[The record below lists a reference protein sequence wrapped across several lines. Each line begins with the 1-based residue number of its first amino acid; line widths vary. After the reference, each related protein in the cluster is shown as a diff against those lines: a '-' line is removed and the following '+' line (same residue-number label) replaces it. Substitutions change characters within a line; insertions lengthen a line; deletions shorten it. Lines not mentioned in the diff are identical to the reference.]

1 MLETQNSTKITFIE
15 NVYVLNWIGIFII
28 CKYNTKNI
36 YCFFKLFLVFANT
49 SDKEQEGKHQYKQHM
64 DVTQSKQIISFN
76 KNYSY
81 IDYDLFKEL
90 KASWFIWQKNIYI
103 NDWVTE

>member
-1 MLETQNSTKITFIE
+1 MLTGLKTYASRQLANTTLKTFTASS
-15 NVYVLNWIGIFII
+15 N
-28 CKYNTKNI
+28 
-36 YCFFKLFLVFANT
+36 FFWCLQNT